1 MQNLWRDTLN
11 KLEND
16 LPHQIFNI
24 WIKPIRC
31 ISINEEQ
38 ITIGVPNKFFGE
50 WIRDHYFSTL
60 QQVLSKIGGK
70 NFKIKIELHEGSKNK
85 ESEIKVLPLEE
96 KKHQSEDNKNKNPVK
111 ASNLSQLYTF
121 DKFVSGTSNQFA
133 FAACQAVAN
142 EPAKSYNPL
151 FIYGGVGLGKT
162 HLINAIGLEII
173 KTKPKMN
180 VIYYTAEKFINELI
194 NSIRYQKMEEFRKKF
209 RSADV
214 LLIDD
219 VQFIAGKERTQEE
232 FFHTF
237 NALYEEN
244 KQIVVTSDKFPR
256 EIPGLEERIRS
267 RFEWGLIADIQA
279 PDNETKIAI
288 LRMKAEQN
296 GLSIPEDVAYYL
308 ANSVSSNIREL
319 EGYLVRIVAYANL
332 MSVPVTEATAREVLK
347 HILVEKSRDIS
358 VEEIQKTVA
367 TYFNIKV
374 SELRSAKRVKNLVLP
389 RQIAMYLSRQL
400 TAYSFPD
407 IGDRFGGKDHS
418 TIIYAIKKMEKQMEE
433 DVQLKTSIESIRA
446 MLIR

>member
-1 MQNLWRDTLN
+1 MHTLWNNTLN
-11 KLEND
+11 HLEND
-16 LPHQIFNI
+16 LPHQVYNI
-24 WIKPIRC
+24 WIKPLRF
-31 ISINEEQ
+31 ISVNEEQ
-38 ITIGVPNKFFGE
+38 FIIGVPNKFFGE
-50 WIRDHYFSTL
+50 WIRDHYLTTI
-60 QQVLSKIGGK
+60 QQALSKIGGK
-70 NFKIKIELHEGSKNK
+70 NFKIKIELFEGDKNR
-85 ESEIKVLPLEE
+85 EIE
-96 KKHQSEDNKNKNPVK
+96 KINSHEDNKKYDVAAKKYVNNVK
-111 ASNLSQLYTF
+111 PSNLNSIYSF

-133 FAACQAVAN
+133 FAASQAVAS

-162 HLINAIGLEII
+162 HLINAIGVEIV
-173 KTKPKMN
+173 KTRPKMT

-237 NALYEEN
+237 NALYEDN

-267 RFEWGLIADIQA
+267 RFEWGLIADIQP

-296 GLSIPEDVAYYL
+296 GLTIPEDVAYYL

-347 HILVEKSRDIS
+347 HIVIEKSRDIS
-358 VEEIQKTVA
+358 IEEIQKTVS
-367 TYFNIKV
+367 TYYNIKI
-374 SELRSAKRVKNLVLP
+374 SELRSQKRLKNLVLP

-400 TAYSFPD
+400 TSYSFPD
-407 IGDRFGGKDHS
+407 IGEKFGGKDHS
-418 TIIYAIKKMEKQMEE
+418 TIIYAIKKMEKQME
-433 DVQLKTSIESIRA
+433 DDIQLKSSIESIKA
-446 MLIR
+446 MLVR